1 MTKPRAG
8 ASRSKAVA
16 QRRALFIF
24 DRSTQVSFLFHSAA
38 RVWSMRPE
46 TKQVSDRADNGSDN
60 GAKSSSD
67 NTKPPISL
75 PIGQGQAHRHIISH
89 ETKTRYE
96 LAASKTLASQTESL
110 EAAAGL

>member
-38 RVWSMRPE
+38 RVWRPK

-60 GAKSSSD
+60 GANSSSD
-67 NTKPPISL
+67 STKPPISL
-75 PIGQGQAHRHIISH
+75 PIGQGQADRHMSNH
-89 ETKTRYE
+89 EIKDE
-96 LAASKTLASQTESL
+96 PS
-110 EAAAGL
+110 